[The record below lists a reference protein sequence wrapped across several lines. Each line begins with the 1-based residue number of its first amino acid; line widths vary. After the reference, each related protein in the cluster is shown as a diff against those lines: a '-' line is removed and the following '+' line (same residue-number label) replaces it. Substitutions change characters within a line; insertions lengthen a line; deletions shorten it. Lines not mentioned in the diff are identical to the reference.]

1 MNRIS
6 FALLLSAFIAPL
18 PLAAE
23 TIQTGYKNAEAL
35 ALDATTGDLYISVVG
50 EFGGKDGDGFIA
62 RVPSGATEP
71 EIFINDMN
79 GPKGSEV
86 RDGKLYV
93 VEVGEVLVIDLK
105 TKETQSITL
114 PDGGFPL
121 DLTVSAKG
129 VIYVTDPPLNT
140 VYQITDGAVSVLI
153 EDAALGAPNGIY
165 AMPIGDIMVAGWGV
179 ISDSS
184 TWATSELGRITRI
197 CPNGSISEQTKPL
210 ANFDGLIRRQDDR
223 GINYVGTG
231 FNDGVLYTADAHLGH
246 YGVTSSFDAGIS
258 DIAYSGETAFLLN
271 YKTGALHSVPVD
283 QLETPLSLSAR

>member
-1 MNRIS
+1 M
-6 FALLLSAFIAPL
+6 AV
-18 PLAAE
+18 AAE

-62 RVPSGATEP
+62 RMPNGATEP
-71 EIFINDMN
+71 EVFVDNLN
-79 GPKGSEV
+79 GPKGSEI

-105 TKETQSITL
+105 TKETRSIAL

-140 VYQITDGAVSVLI
+140 VYQIADGAVSVLI
-153 EDAALGAPNGIY
+153 EDASLGAPNGIY

-179 ISDSS
+179 ISDPN
-184 TWATSELGRITRI
+184 TWETSELGRITRI
-197 CPNGSISEQTKPL
+197 RPNGSISEQTKPL
-210 ANFDGLIRRQDDR
+210 ANFDGLVRRQDDR
-223 GINYVGTG
+223 GVNYVGTG
-231 FNDGVLYTADAHLGH
+231 YNDGILYTADAHLGH
-246 YGVTSSFDAGIS
+246 YGVSASFGDGIS
-258 DIAYSGETAFLLN
+258 DIAYSGGTAFLLN
-271 YKTGALHSVPVD
+271 YKTGALHSVPVG
-283 QLETPLSLSAR
+283 QFESPLSLTAR